1 MLEDGFA
8 EHRRQYKAE
17 WLTLKVHIAS
27 GSAQNCSRLL
37 KNGRARM
44 IQRHF
49 GGLDL
54 IFYNARSFAPRFGL
68 TSQAVLSAEAS
79 R

>member
-1 MLEDGFA
+1 MSVLEFKDA
-8 EHRRQYKAE
+8 PKAE
-17 WLTLKVHIAS
+17 TIRAAFESQSQTYAKNKVS
-27 GSAQNCSRLL
+27 LL

-54 IFYNARSFAPRFGL
+54 IFYNARSFAPRFCL
-68 TSQAVLSAEAS
+68 TSQAVLRAEAS